1 MFPGSF
7 PCPVDGGGV
16 LPLEF
21 LKGCALTLLPRFCTG
36 DTGLDVGLIP
46 GGFRSAW
53 GRVTPVSSADHLKCA
68 GCTSPGIN
76 GRIGI
81 RVLRAVGV
89 SAERGAMARVPSS
102 ECAAWPQRPR

>member
-1 MFPGSF
+1 M
-7 PCPVDGGGV
+7 

-21 LKGCALTLLPRFCTG
+21 LKGCALTLPPRFCAN
-36 DTGLDVGLIP
+36 DIGLDVGLIP
-46 GGFRSAW
+46 DGFRSAW
-53 GRVTPVSSADHLKCA
+53 GRVTPVSSADHLKRA

-76 GRIGI
+76 VRTGI

-102 ECAAWPQRPR
+102 ECAAWPQRPG